1 MKRRQSEFDSFTYTG
16 EAPGRSGGAGV
27 GTVVLAAAV
36 GAGIALLLAPESG
49 DKTRKRLRKRLR
61 KLELGERARGLG
73 GTIGGGAAAGLG
85 YLGEKGRGLGRDA
98 YAKARRRGRKV
109 VREEESSSNAGLYAT
124 IGTIAGAA
132 IAAWLAPDTTRRAGA
147 WVGDT
152 FDSLRADASTRWQE
166 HKAAR
171 EAGRSGGSRAGRGTT
186 GSNGSLDADR
196 DSGVRSV
203 QELGRDESQVF

>member
-1 MKRRQSEFDSFTYTG
+1 MKRRPDDLDSFTYAGDT
-16 EAPGRSGGAGV
+16 PTRSAGAGV

-36 GAGIALLLAPESG
+36 GAGIALLFAPDSG

-61 KLELGERARGLG
+61 KLELGDRARGLG
-73 GTIGGGAAAGLG
+73 GSIGGGAAAGLG
-85 YLGEKGRGLGRDA
+85 YIGEKGRGIGRDV
-98 YAKARRRGRKV
+98 YGKARRRGRKAV
-109 VREEESSSNAGLYAT
+109 ERESSSNAGLYAT

-132 IAAWLAPDTTRRAGA
+132 IAAWLAPDSTRKAGA

-152 FDSLRADASTRWQE
+152 FESLRSDASTRWQE

-171 EAGRSGGSRAGRGTT
+171 EAGRNSAAGSRRSAT

-196 DSGVRSV
+196 DANVRSV
-203 QELGRDESQVF
+203 QELGRDESSVF

>member
-1 MKRRQSEFDSFTYTG
+1 MKRRPDDFDSFTYTG
-16 EAPGRSGGAGV
+16 EAPSRSTGAGV

-36 GAGIALLLAPESG
+36 GAGIALLFAPDSG

-73 GTIGGGAAAGLG
+73 GSIGGGAAAGLG
-85 YLGEKGRGLGRDA
+85 YIGEKGRGLGRDA
-98 YAKARRRGRKV
+98 YSKARRRGRKV
-109 VREEESSSNAGLYAT
+109 VREESSSNAGLYAT

-132 IAAWLAPDTTRRAGA
+132 VAAWLAPESTRRAGS

-152 FDSLRADASTRWQE
+152 FESLRADASTRWQE

-171 EAGRSGGSRAGRGTT
+171 EAGRSGSRAARGAT

-196 DSGVRSV
+196 DSSVRSV